1 MSTQEQ
7 SVSRFASTS
16 VALDRRSF
24 VTMAA
29 LACAGALGAR
39 ASVGLA
45 STASATSDAK
55 RAASSVTDGGSWTI
69 TDRLD
74 RQVTFDKVPERV
86 AMTIMPLPSILYA
99 LLGNT
104 DVIVGCNPASIT
116 AYEDSVLKDMYP
128 ELADAATDWCGTDF
142 SVNVEELLKLKP
154 DVVFQ
159 WTSQPESIEKME
171 EAGLKVVA
179 LKYGTLDEIKVLFG
193 LLGQIFKKEER
204 VEFLMDYFD
213 KKTAEVTDV
222 TSQIPQD
229 EWPLA
234 IELYNEKTV
243 VCGGFMSYWID
254 GAGTVNPATELLGET
269 NNVEVDMEQILM
281 WNPDI
286 MWIGN
291 FSPLKASD
299 ILENKIDGQDWSL
312 VKAVQEG
319 NVYKIPIGGY
329 RWDPP
334 SIESPLALKWMASI
348 AHPDK
353 FADVDMAAELKQF
366 YQDIYDYELSDE
378 QVSMI
383 LDDVQD

>member
-1 MSTQEQ
+1 
-7 SVSRFASTS
+7 
-16 VALDRRSF
+16 
-24 VTMAA
+24 MAA
-29 LACAGALGAR
+29 LACAAGALGAH
-39 ASVGLA
+39 ATVGLA
-45 STASATSDAK
+45 N
-55 RAASSVTDGGSWTI
+55 AASSTGDAKGAASASADGGSWTI

-159 WTSQPESIEKME
+159 WTSQSESIEKME

-291 FSPLKASD
+291 FSSLKASD

-353 FADVDMAAELKQF
+353 FEDLDMAAELKQF
-366 YQDIYDYELSDE
+366 YRDIYDYELSDE